1 MLVKFKEFFLNR
13 NVQFILALLLIVVIF
28 IFVIFSITGV
38 GINKPKDFTED
49 LKTLQKDVNN
59 LNIKVDT
66 LSTKW
71 NSFDPKI
78 EAKINSLKTI
88 KVKYEKDSIAI
99 NSSDSSIDN
108 FISSSLQKRK

>member
-1 MLVKFKEFFLNR
+1 MFEKIKSFFLDR
-13 NVQFILALLLIVVIF
+13 NTQFILALLLIVVIF
-28 IFVIFSITGV
+28 ISVIVSITGIGV
-38 GINKPKDFTED
+38 NKPKDFTED
-49 LKTLQKDVNN
+49 LKKLQKNVSN

-66 LSTKW
+66 LTTKYE
-71 NSFDPKI
+71 SYTPKI

-99 NSSDSSIDN
+99 NFSDSSIDN